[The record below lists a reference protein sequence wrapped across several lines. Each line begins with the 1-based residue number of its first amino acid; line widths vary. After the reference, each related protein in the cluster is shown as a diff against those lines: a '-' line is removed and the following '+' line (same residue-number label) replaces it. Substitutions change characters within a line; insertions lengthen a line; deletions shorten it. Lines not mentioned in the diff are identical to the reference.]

1 MSAALIMKCARVL
14 FVRKNLPS
22 INIAASGVVDV
33 HVVRTYALERK
44 SPVYNLTVSEASEY
58 FANGVL
64 VHNCD
69 PMRYIVYK
77 LDNSR
82 AVSDS
87 ELDNLRTGQVSIPD
101 DMLEWARQ
109 SGIDPKMLGQK

>member
-1 MSAALIMKCARVL
+1 
-14 FVRKNLPS
+14 
-22 INIAASGVVDV
+22 
-33 HVVRTYALERK
+33 
-44 SPVYNLTVSEASEY
+44 
-58 FANGVL
+58 
-64 VHNCD
+64 
-69 PMRYIVYK
+69 MRYIVYK